1 MSDILNGIF
10 KIKNSKPYIDYNNY
24 HKGNIFGITKMSR
37 RELMHSNFIAWML
50 RPDSSHALGFY
61 PLYQLVRS
69 LPSIQTK
76 ANNINAR
83 KIIDPEYGTLAYAF
97 CDNDFI
103 LDAVVKREVPV
114 VPVGSLPKTKPKYI
128 DLLVEI
134 KTKDKILPIVIEN
147 KVNSKENGDASNQ
160 TTIYFDWAEDQYK
173 DAAKFYKPLYIY
185 LYPRYN
191 EEEPDCAS
199 YLRMTYQEL
208 VDYIIEP
215 SMNTCGNAESIAHY
229 RAYLQCLSFQMDNEK
244 GGDTMAISAEEKKI
258 LEAFFDENGELWAAL
273 LNELDDIPEDVKTA
287 ATAAISGRRSQYEF
301 EGKLYTQG
309 RVILAVVQKW
319 STDNPGAKFADFEAA
334 FPQVISAHKIVRN
347 QALVKDHK
355 RVFIKDP
362 VVTDPDGITVVVNN
376 QVTSADMP
384 DFVALAAG
392 LGYTVTK
399 L

>member
-1 MSDILNGIF
+1 
-10 KIKNSKPYIDYNNY
+10 
-24 HKGNIFGITKMSR
+24 
-37 RELMHSNFIAWML
+37 
-50 RPDSSHALGFY
+50 
-61 PLYQLVRS
+61 
-69 LPSIQTK
+69 
-76 ANNINAR
+76 
-83 KIIDPEYGTLAYAF
+83 
-97 CDNDFI
+97 
-103 LDAVVKREVPV
+103 
-114 VPVGSLPKTKPKYI
+114 
-128 DLLVEI
+128 
-134 KTKDKILPIVIEN
+134 
-147 KVNSKENGDASNQ
+147 
-160 TTIYFDWAEDQYK
+160 
-173 DAAKFYKPLYIY
+173 
-185 LYPRYN
+185 
-191 EEEPDCAS
+191 
-199 YLRMTYQEL
+199 
-208 VDYIIEP
+208 
-215 SMNTCGNAESIAHY
+215 
-229 RAYLQCLSFQMDNEK
+229 
-244 GGDTMAISAEEKKI
+244 MAISAEEKKI
-258 LEAFFDENGELWAAL
+258 LEAFFDENGELLAAL

-347 QALVKDHK
+347 QALVKDYK